1 MTYLGEKFS
10 INSSPIIP
18 YPSVCFSLSISNQV
32 RTKSEKSRQSE
43 KREPAYHKTK
53 WEPFEDDLLR
63 KSVEIHG
70 CKNWTAVSTHVPKR
84 GPKQCRER
92 WTAQINPMLSK
103 DEWKEEEDQIIF
115 DKHDEFG
122 NSWARIASFLN
133 GRSAN
138 CVKNRFNWLKRKSL
152 VRKESESKNEKDAR
166 KPRMLPMPI
175 LSSYTVHRGISDSFP
190 QETPNYI
197 SSPPSSTNDS
207 EIEQF
212 DYESTEDYFDDFS
225 SLSDWIE

>member
-1 MTYLGEKFS
+1 MASLGEKFA
-10 INSSPIIP
+10 IHSSPNIL
-18 YPSVCFSLSISNQV
+18 YPSVYFSLSISNQV
-32 RTKSEKSRQSE
+32 AIKSEKSRSSD
-43 KREPAYHKTK
+43 KKEPAYHKIK

-92 WTAQINPMLSK
+92 WTAQINPLLSK
-103 DEWKEEEDQIIF
+103 DEWKEEEDQIII
-115 DKHDEFG
+115 DKHDELG

-138 CVKNRFNWLKRKSL
+138 SVKNRFNWLKRKSL
-152 VRKESESKNEKDAR
+152 VKRDSESKIEKDAV
-166 KPRMLPMPI
+166 KSRMLPMPI
-175 LSSYTVHRGISDSFP
+175 LSSYTVHRSINDSFT

-207 EIEQF
+207 DIEQF
-212 DYESTEDYFDDFS
+212 DYENTEDYFDDFS
-225 SLSDWIE
+225 SLSDWME